1 MSFGLNEEQKLLRE
15 TMQQL
20 NARYSPRDY
29 IRRCDKEVAYPYELY
44 QAWVEA
50 GLFGVAF
57 PEEYGGSGGTLLD
70 LAIIVEQ
77 IAYNSIDFQMAFGGT
92 IFCGLNIL
100 RKGTEEQKRYWIP
113 KIISGE
119 RRMSISISEPDAGSD
134 VANIRTRAEKQGSDF
149 IVNGQKIWNTAAGAK
164 NNTLNVYVRSDP
176 NVDQRKGM
184 SLLLID
190 NDMKGVT
197 CNKLDMLGRRCTGTY
212 EVFFEDV
219 RVSEDR
225 IIGGENKGWECLLSG
240 LQVERIVSASGCC
253 GAAQSVVDMASAY
266 AQERKQFGR
275 PIGSNQAIAH
285 MLADMQT
292 ETSAARALDRKSVV

>member
-1 MSFGLNEEQKLLRE
+1 M
-15 TMQQL
+15 
-20 NARYSPRDY
+20 
-29 IRRCDKEVAYPYELY
+29 
-44 QAWVEA
+44 
-50 GLFGVAF
+50 
-57 PEEYGGSGGTLLD
+57 
-70 LAIIVEQ
+70 
-77 IAYNSIDFQMAFGGT
+77 
-92 IFCGLNIL
+92 
-100 RKGTEEQKRYWIP
+100 
-113 KIISGE
+113 
-119 RRMSISISEPDAGSD
+119 
-134 VANIRTRAEKQGSDF
+134 RT
-149 IVNGQKIWNTAAGAK
+149 
-164 NNTLNVYVRSDP
+164 DP
-176 NVDQRKGM
+176 SVDQRKGM

-219 RVSEDR
+219 RVPEER

-292 ETSAARALDRKSVV
+292 ETSAARALLWQAAGKAQQGEEAFMEITMAKHKAAENYVWVANQGMQIMGGYGYSKEFDMERHYRDARPSTIAAGTSQIQRNLIAGMMGHKVK